1 MAGSLNKVMIIGN
14 LGRDPEVRHTQDGK
28 PIANLNIATTES
40 WKDKNSGEKQEKTEW
55 HRVVIFGPVADVAQK
70 WLKKGSSVY
79 IEGKMQT
86 RKWTDAQGQ
95 EKYTTEVVVD
105 GFNGQ
110 MTMLGGRNDNAGG
123 GYSQDNSYNQEPVQQ
138 SAPKPAPAMQPAPVT
153 NADAPFDDEIPF

>member
-40 WKDKNSGEKQEKTEW
+40 WKDRNSGEKQEKTEW

-110 MTMLGGRNDNAGG
+110 MTMLGSRGDNAGG
-123 GYSQDNSYNQEPVQQ
+123 GYAQNNEYNQEP
-138 SAPKPAPAMQPAPVT
+138 AAAKPAPAMQPAPVT